1 MDLKMWKAYTGIGK
15 IDAQNLYCA
24 ASGALLK
31 EMANRGVVDCIYR
44 RFPAGYPTGHNEWHA
59 GDTVT
64 SGYEFSTANEQQ
76 LFDVRI
82 GGFQLNECNRHAP
95 FDWRASEYKKSHA
108 FTALMSEAHLLEDN
122 TMYFFAK
129 E

>member
-1 MDLKMWKAYTGIGK
+1 MWKAYTGIGK

-31 EMANRGVVDCIYR
+31 ELANRGVVDCIYW
-44 RFPAGYPTGHNEWHA
+44 RFPAGYPDGHNEWHA

-76 LFDVRI
+76 VFHVCV
-82 GGFQLNECNRHAP
+82 GHNQLIECNRHAP
-95 FDWRASEYKKSHA
+95 FGWRADACRKSHS
-108 FTALMSEAHLLEDN
+108 FTKLMSEAHLLEDN

>member
-1 MDLKMWKAYTGIGK
+1 MWKAYTGVGK

-31 EMANRGVVDCIYR
+31 EMANRGVVNCVYH
-44 RFPAGYPTGHNEWHA
+44 RFSAPSPLQHCDFRH

-64 SGYEFSTANEQQ
+64 SGYEFSTANEWQ
-76 LFDVRI
+76 LFDVRV
-82 GGFQLNECNRHAP
+82 GGFQLHECSRPAP
-95 FDWRASEYKKSHA
+95 FGWRSDTCRKSHVFA
-108 FTALMSEAHLLEDN
+108 MLMSEAHLLEDN
-122 TMYFFAK
+122 TMYCFAK

>member
-1 MDLKMWKAYTGIGK
+1 MWKAYTGAGK

-31 EMANRGVVDCIYR
+31 EMANRGVVSCIYR
-44 RFPAGYPTGHNEWHA
+44 RFWANYPTGHNEWHA

-64 SGYEFSTANEQQ
+64 ASYEFSTANERQVFHICVGHNQ
-76 LFDVRI
+76 LI
-82 GGFQLNECNRHAP
+82 ECSRHAP
-95 FDWRASEYKKSHA
+95 FGWRSDACRKSHVFA
-108 FTALMSEAHLLEDN
+108 TLMSEAHLLEDN
-122 TMYFFAK
+122 TLYCFAK

>member
-1 MDLKMWKAYTGIGK
+1 MWKAYTGVGK

-31 EMANRGVVDCIYR
+31 EMANRGVVSCVYW
-44 RFPAGYPTGHNEWHA
+44 RFPAAPPLGHSNWRG

-64 SGYEFSTANEQQ
+64 TGYEFSTANEQQ
-76 LFDVRI
+76 LFDVRV
-82 GGFQLNECNRHAP
+82 GGFQLHECNRPAP
-95 FDWRASEYKKSHA
+95 FDWRAGEFRKSHV
-108 FTALMSEAHLLEDN
+108 FTTLMSEAHLLEDN

>member
-1 MDLKMWKAYTGIGK
+1 MWKAYTGVGK

-31 EMANRGVVDCIYR
+31 EMAARGVVNCVYH
-44 RFPAGYPTGHNEWHA
+44 RFSAPNPLQHCDFRY

-76 LFDVRI
+76 VFDVRV
-82 GGFQLNECNRHAP
+82 GGFQLHECNRPAP
-95 FDWRASEYKKSHA
+95 FAWRADEFSKSHA

-122 TMYFFAK
+122 TMYCFAK

>member
-1 MDLKMWKAYTGIGK
+1 MWKAYTGVGK

-24 ASGALLK
+24 AYGALLK
-31 EMANRGVVDCIYR
+31 EMAGRGVVSCIYR

-64 SGYEFSTANEQQ
+64 AGYEFSTANEWQV
-76 LFDVRI
+76 FDVRV
-82 GGFQLNECNRHAP
+82 GGFPLVECSRPAP
-95 FDWRASEYKKSHA
+95 FGWRSDDHVKSPSFA
-108 FTALMSEAHLLEDN
+108 TLMAEAHLLEDN

>member
-1 MDLKMWKAYTGIGK
+1 MWKAYTGAGK

-31 EMANRGVVDCIYR
+31 EMAARGVVSCVYH
-44 RFPAGYPTGHNEWHA
+44 RFSAPSPLQHCDFQY

-64 SGYEFSTANEQQ
+64 SGYEFSTANEWQ
-76 LFDVRI
+76 LFDVRV
-82 GGFQLNECNRHAP
+82 GGFQLHECSRPAP
-95 FDWRASEYKKSHA
+95 FGWRSDACRKSHVFA
-108 FTALMSEAHLLEDN
+108 TLMSEAHLLEDN
-122 TMYFFAK
+122 TMYCFAK

>member
-1 MDLKMWKAYTGIGK
+1 MWKAYTGVGK

-31 EMANRGVVDCIYR
+31 EMANQGVVSCVYW
-44 RFPAGYPTGHNEWHA
+44 RFPAARPIGHSTVRC
-59 GDTVT
+59 GDIVT
-64 SGYEFSTANEQQ
+64 TGYEFSTANEWQV
-76 LFDVRI
+76 FDVRV
-82 GGFQLNECNRHAP
+82 GGFQLHECNRHAP

-122 TMYFFAK
+122 TMYCFAK

>member
-1 MDLKMWKAYTGIGK
+1 MWERYTGVGK

-31 EMANRGVVDCIYR
+31 EMARRGVVSCVYH
-44 RFPAGYPTGHNEWHA
+44 RFSAPSPFRHCDFQY

-64 SGYEFSTANEQQ
+64 SGYEFSTANEWQVFHVCVGHNQ
-76 LFDVRI
+76 LI
-82 GGFQLNECNRHAP
+82 ECNRHAP
-95 FDWRASEYKKSHA
+95 FGWRADACRKSNS
-108 FTALMSEAHLLEDN
+108 FTKLMSEAHLLEDN

>member
-1 MDLKMWKAYTGIGK
+1 MWKAYTGAGK

-44 RFPAGYPTGHNEWHA
+44 RFSAGYPTGHNEWYA

-64 SGYEFSTANEQQ
+64 SGYEFSTANGWQV
-76 LFDVRI
+76 FDVRV
-82 GGFQLNECNRHAP
+82 GGYPLVECSRHAP
-95 FDWRASEYKKSHA
+95 FGWRSDSHVKSPSFA
-108 FTALMSEAHLLEDN
+108 TLMSEAHLLEDN
-122 TMYFFAK
+122 TLYCFAK

>member
-1 MDLKMWKAYTGIGK
+1 MWKAYTGAGK

-44 RFPAGYPTGHNEWHA
+44 RFPAGSPDGHNEWHA
-59 GDTVT
+59 GDIVT
-64 SGYEFSTANEQQ
+64 SGYEFSTANEWQV
-76 LFDVRI
+76 FDVLV
-82 GGFQLNECNRHAP
+82 GGFPLVECSRPAP
-95 FDWRASEYKKSHA
+95 FGWRSDNHVKSPSFA
-108 FTALMSEAHLLEDN
+108 TLMSEAHLLEDN
-122 TMYFFAK
+122 IMYCFAK